1 MSKIVISESELEKI
15 VYESTISV
23 INEGKWG
30 KVALKGLGNVATLA
44 ALGPGALALKG
55 YYNMKNKNS
64 MADMMFQKSANSN
77 GLKNNE
83 KAKEPKEK
91 LEKDTYGKHQVYNEN
106 NLPIYCNNFKYK
118 NVIVGH
124 GKSKDD
130 ESEDSQLAKF
140 VKDVRKSEEER
151 RDLIKKFLTDRDKSW
166 GIIKESINE
175 IPIKPAIKAGVAAL
189 KMRRRF
195 KKSGLGNNRKNT
207 LLNYNEKYNMIEKEI
222 LPVVL
227 NNLCAVLSIEKEDPM
242 YQLIT
247 NPQTKEKMMKLI
259 AKEIK

>member
-55 YYNMKNKNS
+55 YYNMKKKDS
-64 MADMMFQKSANSN
+64 MVDMMLQKNANSN

-91 LEKDTYGKHQVYNEN
+91 LEKDVYGKHQVYNEN
-106 NLPIYCNNFKYK
+106 NLPVYCNNFKYK
-118 NVIVGH
+118 NVIIGH

-130 ESEDSQLAKF
+130 ESEESQLAKY

-151 RDLIKKFLTDRDKSW
+151 AELIKKFLTDRDKSW

-175 IPIKPAIKAGVAAL
+175 IPIIPAIKAGVAAL
-189 KMRRRF
+189 KMRRKL
-195 KKSGLGNNRKNT
+195 KKGGNLAKNT
-207 LLNYNEKYNMIEKEI
+207 LLNYNEKYNMVEKEI